1 MTAMTSHAR
10 TTTVDDRA
18 TTRAYTPSPPAEDPP
33 WRILLDRIL
42 AVMLLIA
49 AAPIMLV
56 VALLVKLECPKASVL
71 YKQVRVGRNR
81 RGRRDAHQMPTVDR
95 RRDNGAGEP
104 FEIYKFRSMIP
115 DAELRSGPVWATADD
130 PRITRLGRILRRS
143 RIDELPQLFN
153 IIKGDMR
160 LIGPRPERPHFVAQL
175 TEKFPDYPRR
185 LTVAPGLTGL
195 SQVELEYDSDLDDVR
210 TKLRYDLF
218 YIDRRSAILDLKILL
233 KTAAVVIRRRGA
245 H

>member
-1 MTAMTSHAR
+1 MTSQAR
-10 TTTVDDRA
+10 TAAPPRIKTAAQPVEDSALRVLIDR
-18 TTRAYTPSPPAEDPP
+18 T
-33 WRILLDRIL
+33 L
-42 AVMLLIA
+42 AVLLLIA
-49 AAPIMLV
+49 ASPLMLV
-56 VALLVKLECPKASVL
+56 VAILVKLECPAASVL

-81 RGRRDAHQMPTVDR
+81 RGRPDPRQAPLVDR
-95 RRDNGAGEP
+95 RSDTGAGEP
-104 FEIYKFRSMIP
+104 FEIFKFRSMIP
-115 DAELRSGPVWATADD
+115 DAEVRSGPVWATADD

-195 SQVELEYDSDLDDVR
+195 SQVELEYDSDMDDVR